1 METNVIVA
9 AFGGSKVVR
18 TRTLYQW
25 DYGQVLRF
33 EGIDLPNAYT
43 VHFSNVGVGGEAKT
57 MVGNADGVTIPDEY
71 LTTGQTVYAWVY
83 LHAGDS
89 DGETVYSV
97 IIPVVA
103 RPQPTEDEP
112 TPVQQ
117 GVIDQAIAALN
128 AGVQAAQE
136 AAESVQD
143 MGVEAE
149 TLAPGSEATVEK
161 TVDPETGAVTL
172 EFGIP
177 RGDTGATGPQGP
189 QGERG
194 LTGPTGPQGPQGV
207 QGEQGPK
214 GDTGAT
220 GETGPAGPTGPTGA
234 TGPAGADGVGVPAGG
249 TTGQVLKKASGADY
263 DTEWATPDP
272 GGVTDVQVNGTSI
285 VSDGVANVPVA
296 TDAVY
301 GAIRFNSSY
310 GTTSIGNPPI
320 LGLHSARSADI
331 KSAVSNYKPIV
342 PSTQHESTFYG
353 LAKAAGDS
361 TQAQSS
367 NAVGTY
373 TNEAKAAIKSML
385 GISDGANGLPSG
397 GTSGQVLK
405 KTGSADYASGWSG
418 MALNDLSDVSAPSS
432 STVNYILKR
441 NDNNWSVSEI
451 ASNYG
456 DLVDNGDPNEI
467 YISRDARN
475 YNPSFPCNAAYV
487 RDGSYNCWDIIWSN
501 GDTDPTSETPE
512 NIYVVNRAA
521 NTPFNHVTRRFVYN
535 YDYSCYEEVPLAL
548 DNEVV
553 GFWTGT
559 QAQYDAL
566 TTKDAHKVYFIQ
578 E

>member
-1 METNVIVA
+1 MTTNIVVA

-18 TRTLYQW
+18 TRALYQW
-25 DYGQVLRF
+25 DYGQVLQF
-33 EGIDLPNAYT
+33 SGIDLPDAYT

-89 DGETVYSV
+89 DGETMYSI

-128 AGVQAAQE
+128 AGVEAAQE

-161 TVDPETGAVTL
+161 SVDPETGAVTL

-220 GETGPAGPTGPTGA
+220 GDTGPAGPTGPTGA

-249 TTGQVLKKASGADY
+249 TTGQVLSKASGTDY
-263 DTEWATPDP
+263 DTEWTTPEA
-272 GGVTDVQVNGTSI
+272 GGVQDVQINGAS
-285 VSDGVANVPVA
+285 VVQDGVANVPIAGSNYAGVVKISSGLYTTSGGELRTNSA
-296 TDAVY
+296 TDSFIKNGLDDY
-301 GAIRFNSSY
+301 R
-310 GTTSIGNPPI
+310 PI
-320 LGLHSARSADI
+320 VASNQH
-331 KSAVSNYKPIV
+331 KSA
-342 PSTQHESTFYG
+342 FYA
-353 LAKAAGDS
+353 LAKAAGADMKDIVS
-361 TQAQSS
+361 TTVGVYPEAQKS
-367 NAVGTY
+367 
-373 TNEAKAAIKSML
+373 AISTML
-385 GISDGANGLPSG
+385 TSPVTVSGPTPSITALPGIRYVCGECATLDITLPASGCIDVVFESGSTPTVLTVTPPTGVTVKWANG
-397 GTSGQVLK
+397 
-405 KTGSADYASGWSG
+405 
-418 MALNDLSDVSAPSS
+418 
-432 STVNYILKR
+432 
-441 NDNNWSVSEI
+441 
-451 ASNYG
+451 
-456 DLVDNGDPNEI
+456 
-467 YISRDARN
+467 
-475 YNPSFPCNAAYV
+475 F
-487 RDGSYNCWDIIWSN
+487 
-501 GDTDPTSETPE
+501 DPTSLEADTTYE
-512 NIYVVNRAA
+512 INVCDGLGVAA
-521 NTPFNHVTRRFVYN
+521 
-535 YDYSCYEEVPLAL
+535 S
-548 DNEVV
+548 
-553 GFWTGT
+553 WT
-559 QAQYDAL
+559 
-566 TTKDAHKVYFIQ
+566 
-578 E
+578 